1 MEIRRESRMGTTKL
15 CCVGL
20 RKGSKSGG
28 LILAAFHAS
37 TVEGRGL
44 WQKTT
49 EIMKQFE
56 EVVGE

>member
-1 MEIRRESRMGTTKL
+1 MKVRRESRMGTTKL

-28 LILAAFHAS
+28 SILAAFHAS
-37 TVEGRGL
+37 TVEDRDM

-49 EIMKQFE
+49 ETMKQFE